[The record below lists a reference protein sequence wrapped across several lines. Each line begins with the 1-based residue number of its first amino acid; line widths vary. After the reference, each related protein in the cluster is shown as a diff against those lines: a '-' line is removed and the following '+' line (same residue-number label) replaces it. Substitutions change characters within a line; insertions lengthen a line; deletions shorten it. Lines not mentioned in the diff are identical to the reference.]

1 MFVEMLYKLLKAVEM
16 QAEGMFICKIIA
28 GNNYKQLLCAWNYSD
43 SFPCI
48 SSFGRKL
55 RHTEI
60 KNLPS

>member
-16 QAEGMFICKIIA
+16 QAGECLLLIIA
-28 GNNYKQLLCAWNYSD
+28 GTIINSYSVLGIILD
-43 SFPCI
+43 SFSCI

>member
-16 QAEGMFICKIIA
+16 QAGECLLLIIA